1 LARDLSFRERE
12 LVRDS
17 IAGVTFMFFDCEKTF
32 KHADYSTRQR
42 VILESLRPVCDGLAD
57 DHMFKDVMTMLA
69 DKINMLK
76 GGN

>member
-1 LARDLSFRERE
+1 
-12 LVRDS
+12 
-17 IAGVTFMFFDCEKTF
+17 MFFDCEKTF